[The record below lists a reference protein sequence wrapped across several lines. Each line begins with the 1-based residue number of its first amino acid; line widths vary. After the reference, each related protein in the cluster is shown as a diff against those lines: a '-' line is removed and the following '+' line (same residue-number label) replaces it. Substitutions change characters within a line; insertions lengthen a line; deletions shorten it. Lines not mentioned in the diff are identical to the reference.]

1 MYVLY
6 ARYDFDFIQSE
17 ALLLRLGLRSSS
29 CNAFSNCLYSVESV
43 MLYQQCSSDLLAKV
57 YPCSDF
63 PIISRHSFLWSL
75 CIPGTW
81 YSKGSPFPVLE
92 KNFNGINFFLFQF
105 FVYVR
110 QFFIRN
116 GGNLENSIF
125 NSAINPWPGYDRVI
139 EYKSNLPACCSF
151 CFFRPFIHF
160 VFTDLPANC
169 IFLRIVCLQSKE
181 NEIFSCHD
189 RFLGDTVCLFG

>member
-29 CNAFSNCLYSVESV
+29 YNAFSNCLYSVESV
-43 MLYQQCSSDLLAKV
+43 MLYQQCSSDLVAKV

-63 PIISRHSFLWSL
+63 PIIGRHSYGVFAFRGHGTVKGVLFL
-75 CIPGTW
+75 
-81 YSKGSPFPVLE
+81 VLE

-105 FVYVR
+105 FVYIR

-160 VFTDLPANC
+160 VFTDLPVN
-169 IFLRIVCLQSKE
+169 
-181 NEIFSCHD
+181 
-189 RFLGDTVCLFG
+189 

>member
-1 MYVLY
+1 MCFICQIWFWLHIVWSSAAEIGLAKFFLQCLFQLFIFSGIRYAVPRVL
-6 ARYDFDFIQSE
+6 
-17 ALLLRLGLRSSS
+17 LGLSS
-29 CNAFSNCLYSVESV
+29 
-43 MLYQQCSSDLLAKV
+43 QV

-81 YSKGSPFPVLE
+81 YSKGSPFPSPWKELQW
-92 KNFNGINFFLFQF
+92 NQF
-105 FVYVR
+105 FPVSVLCICPAI
-110 QFFIRN
+110 FIRN

-125 NSAINPWPGYDRVI
+125 NSAINPWLGYDRVI

-151 CFFRPFIHF
+151 CFFHPFIHF
-160 VFTDLPANC
+160 VFTDLPVNC
-169 IFLRIVCLQSKE
+169 IFPRIVCLQSKE

-189 RFLGDTVCLFG
+189 RFSGDTVCLSG